1 MSPCVVSLILCA
13 KRNLLTLG
21 ATSALHRL
29 VCSDLVARGMDISG
43 VEHVI
48 NYDVPVD
55 MRKYVHRV
63 GRTARAG
70 KAGQAWSLV
79 EKQEASYFKNL
90 LRDAG
95 RFDKVKK
102 IKVAERETEKFEEA
116 YGVSQRASRCSV

>member
-1 MSPCVVSLILCA
+1 
-13 KRNLLTLG
+13 
-21 ATSALHRL
+21 
-29 VCSDLVARGMDISG
+29 MDIPG
-43 VEHVI
+43 VEHVV

-70 KAGQAWSLV
+70 KTGQAWSLV

-116 YGVSQRASRCSV
+116 YGVSCDESALIPRTRAWSAS

>member
-1 MSPCVVSLILCA
+1 
-13 KRNLLTLG
+13 
-21 ATSALHRL
+21 
-29 VCSDLVARGMDISG
+29 MDIPG
-43 VEHVI
+43 VEHVV

-70 KAGQAWSLV
+70 KTGQAWSLV

-95 RFDKVKK
+95 RFDKVMK

-116 YGVSQRASRCSV
+116 YGVSCDESALIPRTRAWSAS